1 MTSHLDVSE
10 THISKLFFVGETV
23 YKANKA
29 LDLGFL
35 DHTTLE
41 ARRHACEREVTVNR
55 RFAPDVYHGVATL
68 LGPDG
73 APCEYLVVMRRM
85 PDDRRLTALLAEPE
99 GPDCVREVARAVAA
113 IHAVAPA
120 SAGISAQ
127 GSVEAV
133 RRNWLDNFDQMRALG
148 DILPETTLDRAG
160 DAALRYLEGRQE
172 LFEHRRHAGRIRDG
186 HGDLLADDIFCLAD
200 GPRLL
205 DALAFR
211 DDLRHGDVLLDAGF
225 LAMDLERLGHPDLAQ
240 RFLAWYREY
249 SADNFPDSLAQHY
262 IAYRAQVRAKI
273 GAMRAHQ
280 GDPAAAEAARS
291 LLALCQRH
299 LDAARVRLVLVG
311 GLPATGKSTVADAV
325 VDATGW
331 TVLRSDEVRKEL
343 AGLAHGASMADAPG
357 AGRYSLDE
365 RAAVY
370 RECLRRAG
378 RLLSLGE
385 TVVLDASFT
394 EVEWRTEAA
403 AVAVGCAADLVELCC
418 VAPFAVAERRLRA
431 RSMSEPSI
439 SDADAAV
446 FAHLRATTAPWAR
459 AFVVDT
465 RGPREKTIAA
475 ALAHLGVSAPSGVPA
490 RG

>member
-1 MTSHLDVSE
+1 MTFALDVRE
-10 THISKLFFVGETV
+10 THISMLFFVGETV

-29 LDLGFL
+29 LELGFL

-55 RFAPDVYHGVATL
+55 RFAPDVYHGVATV

-73 APCEYLVVMRRM
+73 TPCEHLVVMRRM
-85 PDDRRLTALLAEPE
+85 PEERRLSALLAGPE
-99 GPDCVREVARAVAA
+99 GPDCVRDVARQVAA
-113 IHAVAPA
+113 VHAMAPA
-120 SAGISAQ
+120 SDAISVQ
-127 GSVEAV
+127 GSVDAV
-133 RRNWLDNFDQMRALG
+133 RRNWLDNFDQMRAFSDVLAESTV
-148 DILPETTLDRAG
+148 DAARAG
-160 DAALRYLEGRQE
+160 ALRYLEGRE
-172 LFEHRRHAGRIRDG
+172 DLFEHRRHTGRIRDG

-200 GPRLL
+200 GVRLL

-211 DDLRHGDVLLDAGF
+211 DDLRHGDVLLDTAF
-225 LAMDLERLGHPDLAQ
+225 LAMDLERMGHPDLAR

-249 SADNFPDSLAQHY
+249 SADNFPESLAEHY

-273 GAMRAHQ
+273 GAMRARQ
-280 GDPAAAEAARS
+280 GDPAAAEVAGS
-291 LLALCQRH
+291 LLGLCQRH
-299 LDAARVRLVLVG
+299 LDRARVRLVLVG
-311 GLPATGKSTVADAV
+311 GLPATGKSTVSDAI

-357 AGRYSLDE
+357 AGRYNLAE

-385 TVVLDASFT
+385 TVVLDASWADL
-394 EVEWRTEAA
+394 EWRTDAA
-403 AVAVGCAADLVELCC
+403 AIALGCAADLVELCC
-418 VAPFAVAERRLRA
+418 FAPAAVTERRLHI
-431 RSMSEPSI
+431 RSVSEHSI

-446 FAHLRATTAPWAR
+446 FEHLRDTAAPWAT

-465 RGPREKTIAA
+465 SGPLQNTITAT
-475 ALAHLGVSAPSGVPA
+475 LAHLGVSEPSGGRA
-490 RG
+490 NG